1 MLVLLPL
8 AARRFFLGYF
18 MNLLDDLKALQFIAT
33 WLNYSTDDCAKVA
46 RIAVGYHAPHLLS
59 AFTDNAKAIS
69 DEKAINKV
77 KSERE
82 SHSLAYLMKKH
93 DIELDVFEFHDSLE
107 NAGIIELK
115 TNNEGFEYYSIT
127 AAGLGFG
134 KNVIVPS
141 ANSNDIKEQPSWY
154 DDTFLDLRAIASN
167 Y

>member
-1 MLVLLPL
+1 M
-8 AARRFFLGYF
+8 GYF

-59 AFTDNAKAIS
+59 ALPYGKTIS
-69 DEKAINKV
+69 IEKAPNEV

-82 SHSLAYLMKKH
+82 SHSLAYLMHKH
-93 DIELDVFEFHDSLE
+93 DIQMDVFEFHDSLE

-154 DDTFLDLRAIASN
+154 DDTFLELRAIASN